1 MSRSLK
7 ILNKPVQATAINYLT
22 FLFAFILFISLLGCT
37 KESLKKTSLVN
48 GGSKSNLLADAR
60 PNILLI
66 LADDI
71 GYEVPAYTGGQSYTT
86 PNINILAQNN
96 MQFTQ
101 CQAAPNCSPSRIML
115 MTGKYN
121 FRNYLDWGILDTTQY
136 CIANMLRDA
145 GYATCIAGKWQL
157 DGGDASLKKAGFD
170 KYRIFLPFNPGT
182 TAAENAENWYRYKNP
197 HIYENGAYLA
207 DTATRGKYAD
217 DMFVDYIK
225 QFINNNTSK
234 PFFVYYPLSLCHYP
248 FVPTPDD
255 LAYATWTPESH
266 VTNTIYFPSM
276 VKYMDKKVG
285 DLINYINTKGLSS
298 NTIIL
303 FLSDNGTP
311 PQIFSLFKGKLI
323 QGGKGT
329 TNQYGTHVPFIAS
342 WPGHITAGTINNN
355 IINFPDFMPLLA
367 SIAGTTISSNA
378 GIIDGVDFYPSF
390 LDPNDI
396 IRAWGFCQWKP
407 YSTSPLRRWDQTLN
421 YKLYDSINNS
431 KFYNIL
437 TDTLEKL
444 PILKKNLTANEK
456 IIKQQLQDVL
466 NQMH

>member
-1 MSRSLK
+1 
-7 ILNKPVQATAINYLT
+7 
-22 FLFAFILFISLLGCT
+22 
-37 KESLKKTSLVN
+37 
-48 GGSKSNLLADAR
+48 
-60 PNILLI
+60 
-66 LADDI
+66 
-71 GYEVPAYTGGQSYTT
+71 
-86 PNINILAQNN
+86 
-96 MQFTQ
+96 
-101 CQAAPNCSPSRIML
+101 
-115 MTGKYN
+115 
-121 FRNYLDWGILDTTQY
+121 
-136 CIANMLRDA
+136 
-145 GYATCIAGKWQL
+145 
-157 DGGDASLKKAGFD
+157 
-170 KYRIFLPFNPGT
+170 
-182 TAAENAENWYRYKNP
+182 
-197 HIYENGAYLA
+197 
-207 DTATRGKYAD
+207 
-217 DMFVDYIK
+217 MFVDYIK

-390 LDPNDI
+390 FDPNDI

-421 YKLYDSINNS
+421 YKLYDSVSGS

-437 TDTLEKL
+437 TDTLEQF
-444 PILKKNLTANEK
+444 PIPKKNLTSQEQAT
-456 IIKQQLQDVL
+456 KQQLQDVL
-466 NQMH
+466 DQLH